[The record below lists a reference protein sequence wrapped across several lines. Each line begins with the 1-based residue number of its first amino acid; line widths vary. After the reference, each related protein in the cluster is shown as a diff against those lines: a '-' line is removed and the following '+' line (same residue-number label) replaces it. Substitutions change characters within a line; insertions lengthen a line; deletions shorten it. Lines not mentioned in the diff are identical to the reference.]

1 MRMSSLFFCLV
12 AMSTAAFAQI
22 TVDPGL
28 SMLLTGGGPGQ
39 DALPAGLDGDLQATV
54 STRGGACNVR
64 VMNAENDVQ
73 VRGFGLNA
81 NREATVL
88 VAAGERLLIDA
99 EDKKVRV
106 DVVYKPAPAEAQEAG
121 TAVTFTLHNSSLR
134 SIPLRIPGVMN
145 PNLSPRSNSG
155 VRLSHGQN
163 ILHKGQVILTVGP
176 EIEEGSVIDVAK
188 LIRKRP

>member
-1 MRMSSLFFCLV
+1 MRMFYLFFCLV
-12 AMSTAAFAQI
+12 ALSTAAFAQI

-39 DALPAGLDGDLQATV
+39 DALPAGLDGDLLATV

-64 VMNAENDVQ
+64 VMNAENDTQ

-106 DVVYKPAPAEAQEAG
+106 DVVYKPAPTEAQEAG
-121 TAVTFTLHNSSLR
+121 TAVTFTLHNSSLQ

-155 VRLSHGQN
+155 VTLSYGQE
-163 ILHKGQVILTVGP
+163 IIHEGRVILVVGP
-176 EIEEGSVIDVAK
+176 DIVAGDEIDVAE
-188 LIRKRP
+188 LIRRD

>member
-1 MRMSSLFFCLV
+1 M
-12 AMSTAAFAQI
+12 AQV

-39 DALPAGLDGDLQATV
+39 DALPANLDGDLLATV
-54 STRGGACNVR
+54 STKGGPCNVR
-64 VMNAENDVQ
+64 VMNAANDAQ

-99 EDKKVRV
+99 EDEKVRV
-106 DVVYKPAPAEAQEAG
+106 DVVYMPAVEEAEETG
-121 TAVTFTLHNSSLR
+121 TAVTFTLHNSSSQ

-145 PNLSPRSNSG
+145 PNLSPRSNSS
-155 VRLSHGQN
+155 VRLSHGQQ
-163 ILHKGQVILTVGP
+163 ILHNGQVILTIGP
-176 EIEEGSVIDVAK
+176 EIEEGSVIDVANW
-188 LIRKRP
+188 IRKRP